1 MKKFPNL
8 KNPFHLA
15 ATLGGIGMV
24 PIAPGTFGS
33 VTAWLIFVYLS
44 HYISALHM
52 LNLTILF
59 FILSI
64 WVCNKASKNLK
75 NRDHKSIVIDE
86 LVGMWIA
93 LLPVLVVANSQYER
107 IVYALAALIFFRL
120 FDIIKPFPI
129 SYFDKNYKNGFGIV
143 IDDVISGLI
152 SIIPSYIILI
162 LLSLI

>member
-8 KNPFHLA
+8 KDPFHFA

-33 VTAWLIFVYLS
+33 ITAWIIFVYLS
-44 HYISALHM
+44 HFISMMNM
-52 LNLTILF
+52 LIMTRLF

-64 WVCNKASKNLK
+64 WICSEASKDLENK
-75 NRDHKSIVIDE
+75 DHKSIVIDE

-93 LLPVLVVANSQYER
+93 LLPVLVIANSQYER
-107 IVYALAALIFFRL
+107 TVYALAALILFRF
-120 FDIIKPFPI
+120 FDILKPFPI

-152 SIIPSYIILI
+152 AIIPSCLILI
-162 LLSLI
+162 LLS

>member
-8 KNPFHLA
+8 KDPFHFA
-15 ATLGGIGMV
+15 ATLGRTGVV

-33 VTAWLIFVYLS
+33 ITAWIIFVYLS
-44 HYISALHM
+44 HFISMINM
-52 LNLTILF
+52 LILTITF

-64 WVCNKASKNLK
+64 WICSEASKDLENK
-75 NRDHKSIVIDE
+75 DHKSIVIDE

-93 LLPVLVVANSQYER
+93 LLPVLVIANSQYER
-107 IVYALAALIFFRL
+107 TVYALAALILFRF
-120 FDIIKPFPI
+120 FDILKPFPI

-152 SIIPSYIILI
+152 AIIPSYLILI
-162 LLSLI
+162 LLS